1 MKLFYIGVLLLN
13 LCKLSVGVQ
22 YYVTKIYSIPLPT
35 ISINTNAY
43 TSGYTSGYNSGSV
56 YQSGSFYQ
64 SGIKTPV
71 PTPAPSTSVLSP
83 VPPTSVP
90 TPAPSTPVPTSVP
103 TPAPSTSVPTPVP
116 TTLAYATQPILNFMI
131 SGTLTNI
138 STTTLSIVD
147 KQSICQATAKTM
159 NISNIYVT
167 FIDTY
172 RRKLILSNNINFNTE
187 INYPLKNKDNAQT
200 VYQTLTQTL
209 VSGNFNTYLYMEATK
224 NNATNILNAVVTNI
238 TSTEYI
244 IINTI
249 NKEKNT
255 NGKTSFKHF
264 LFFLFLIL
272 SLPLSYLKYRDCK
285 KKSEP
290 QRKYNNRR
298 DYYFRMLFSNSQN
311 DNFTPVSA

>member
-1 MKLFYIGVLLLN
+1 L
-13 LCKLSVGVQ
+13 
-22 YYVTKIYSIPLPT
+22 
-35 ISINTNAY
+35 
-43 TSGYTSGYNSGSV
+43 
-56 YQSGSFYQ
+56 
-64 SGIKTPV
+64 V
-71 PTPAPSTSVLSP
+71 PTPAPTSVSPTPILSP
-83 VPPTSVP
+83 VPTPVPPTPVQTLVP
-90 TPAPSTPVPTSVP
+90 TPAQ
-103 TPAPSTSVPTPVP
+103 TPVP
-116 TTLAYATQPILNFMI
+116 TTLAYATQPILNFII

-138 STTTLSIVD
+138 STTTLSTVD

-187 INYPLKNKDNAQT
+187 INYPLKNKNNAQT
-200 VYQTLTQTL
+200 VYQTLIQTL
-209 VSGNFNTYLYMEATK
+209 VSGNFNTYLYMEATR

-255 NGKTSFKHF
+255 KEKTSFKHF

-285 KKSEP
+285 KQSEP